1 MIRYGTNPIAW
12 SNDDDQTLGAHISL
26 EQCLREA
33 AAIGFDGI
41 EKGHKMPNDGPE
53 LKRVLGTHGLVFVSG
68 WYSTNLLVQHVEAE
82 KKAIQPHLDMLKAN
96 DCRVCIVCETSNAI
110 HGSDAVPLADKPVLE
125 VSRWAAFGEAIE
137 KLAEFTTEQGLD
149 LVYHHHMGTIV
160 QNREEI
166 GRLME
171 TTGPAT
177 KLLLDTGHAL
187 FGGSAPEEV
196 ARSYMDRV
204 RHIHAKNVRPAVKKQ
219 VWDER
224 LSFLEGVRRG
234 VFTVPGDPEGEV
246 EFEPV
251 LRIAAEHGY
260 QGWLVIEAEQDP
272 VVRDPMKY
280 QSMGLKALKAM
291 ARSTWLD
298 TAPRAAG

>member
-33 AAIGFDGI
+33 AQIGFDGI

-53 LKRVLGTHGLVFVSG
+53 LKRVLAAHGLVLVSG
-68 WYSTNLLVQHVEAE
+68 WYSTNLLVRDIAAE
-82 KKAIQPHLDMLKAN
+82 KQAIQPHLDMLKASGST
-96 DCRVCIVCETSNAI
+96 VCIVCETSNAI
-110 HGSDAVPLADKPVLE
+110 HGNDAIPLADKPVLE
-125 VSRWAAFGEAIE
+125 AGRWAAFGEAIE
-137 KLAEFTTEQGLD
+137 KLAEFTAAQGLD

-166 GRLME
+166 GRLMDA
-171 TTGPAT
+171 TGPAT
-177 KLLLDTGHAL
+177 KLLLDTGHAI
-187 FGGSAPEEV
+187 FGGSDPEEL
-196 ARSYMDRV
+196 ARAYMHRV
-204 RHIHAKNVRPAVKKQ
+204 RHIHAKNVRPAIRRQ

-246 EFEPV
+246 AFEPV
-251 LRIAAEHGY
+251 LGIAADHGY
-260 QGWLVIEAEQDP
+260 RGWIVIEAEQDP
-272 VVRDPMKY
+272 VVRDPVKY
-280 QSMGLKALKAM
+280 QSMGLRALKEM
-291 ARSTWLD
+291 ARSAGLD
-298 TAPRAAG
+298 LARAP